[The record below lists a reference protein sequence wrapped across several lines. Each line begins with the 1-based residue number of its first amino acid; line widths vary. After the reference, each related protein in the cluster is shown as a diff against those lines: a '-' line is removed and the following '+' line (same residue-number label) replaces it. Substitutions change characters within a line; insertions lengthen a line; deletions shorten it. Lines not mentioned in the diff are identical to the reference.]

1 MQNRQTWSEHI
12 PDPMVLIFAILVV
25 CGILTHLVPAG
36 EYART
41 EVNGITH
48 LVPDSFR
55 YIENSGAS
63 FIDIFVAIPKGM
75 VEASQYLFIVFI
87 AGGLFHLIN
96 STGAL
101 ENAVGTMIRKVG
113 YQSHVSIIVITTFV
127 FGFFGATVG
136 FENNI
141 ALVPIGAVVGRAI
154 GGGAIL
160 GAGMAIGGIGI
171 GFALSPINPY
181 TVGVAQ
187 QIAELSLFSGATFR
201 LLLLLVSL
209 VALCI
214 YLVNQ
219 NKKLQVENNVD
230 HTNMGKPIT
239 DYTIGKKDKR
249 VLFLFVAG
257 MAFML
262 FGVFSYGWYINEIAG
277 VFLAMAIVIGV
288 SIRMSANE
296 IVEKLMEGASSVTPG
311 ALVIGVAAAIKV
323 ILDDGQITDTLVRS
337 LSQLIEGM
345 PESISAVLMSVVQ
358 GLINFFIPGGSGQA
372 LVTMP
377 IMVPLGDNLE
387 ISRQV
392 TVLAFQ
398 IGDGLTNLIVPT
410 SGGTLAMLAMANVS
424 YSDWLKFIF
433 KYILIVYSISWIF
446 VVLAVVTGY

>member
-1 MQNRQTWSEHI
+1 
-12 PDPMVLIFAILVV
+12 
-25 CGILTHLVPAG
+25 
-36 EYART
+36 
-41 EVNGITH
+41 
-48 LVPDSFR
+48 
-55 YIENSGAS
+55 
-63 FIDIFVAIPKGM
+63 
-75 VEASQYLFIVFI
+75 
-87 AGGLFHLIN
+87 
-96 STGAL
+96 
-101 ENAVGTMIRKVG
+101 
-113 YQSHVSIIVITTFV
+113 
-127 FGFFGATVG
+127 
-136 FENNI
+136 
-141 ALVPIGAVVGRAI
+141 
-154 GGGAIL
+154 
-160 GAGMAIGGIGI
+160 MAIGGIGI

>member
-1 MQNRQTWSEHI
+1 
-12 PDPMVLIFAILVV
+12 
-25 CGILTHLVPAG
+25 
-36 EYART
+36 
-41 EVNGITH
+41 
-48 LVPDSFR
+48 
-55 YIENSGAS
+55 
-63 FIDIFVAIPKGM
+63 
-75 VEASQYLFIVFI
+75 
-87 AGGLFHLIN
+87 
-96 STGAL
+96 
-101 ENAVGTMIRKVG
+101 
-113 YQSHVSIIVITTFV
+113 
-127 FGFFGATVG
+127 
-136 FENNI
+136 
-141 ALVPIGAVVGRAI
+141 
-154 GGGAIL
+154 
-160 GAGMAIGGIGI
+160 
-171 GFALSPINPY
+171 
-181 TVGVAQ
+181 
-187 QIAELSLFSGATFR
+187 
-201 LLLLLVSL
+201 
-209 VALCI
+209 
-214 YLVNQ
+214 
-219 NKKLQVENNVD
+219 
-230 HTNMGKPIT
+230 MGKPIT